1 MDLLE
6 PASDGLDRSDR
17 PEPRALGRFVRLL
30 SAVFL
35 LFGIAEAIAGVTSGA
50 DRIVFAGIASWTFV
64 LWSLAA
70 LAVER
75 RGRPEMAV
83 GLVFAGVVS
92 ISAVVLD
99 VEPDLFPAFLV
110 LWILTLALPVPYL
123 EAGGFPALFAGG
135 GLFIAVAAAWHEFV
149 LTHHRFGFRSLLPV
163 VMAPAFAGFALF
175 LLAQFRARLTKT
187 LREIRAA
194 EDRHRLVVDSA
205 LDAVIT
211 MDERGVITGWNP
223 QAERTFGW
231 SAREAMGRD
240 LAETVIPAVV
250 RPEHR
255 RGLQHHVETGTGD
268 VLGRRLEVIAL
279 HRDQHQFPVE
289 LSISATRRGDVVV
302 FTGFV
307 RDITDRRRL
316 EREQQQLT
324 ELLVRTQ
331 DEERQR
337 IADSIHDD
345 PVQQMTAVGMRI
357 GALRG
362 QLRDPEQL
370 EAIER
375 LERSVVNAV
384 ARLRRLMFELHPRM
398 LDQEGVASALRE
410 FLRGVEP
417 ALEYSVEDHA
427 DVQLSD
433 ERRILVYRIAQE
445 ALANVTKHAAAARVD
460 IRMVAERNGLLVTI
474 EDDGV
479 GFDPEAVAAFGHVG
493 LVTMRERAELSG
505 GWCRVESSPAGTKVT
520 YWVPPE
526 VLHT

>member
-6 PASDGLDRSDR
+6 PPSDDRSTDR
-17 PEPRALGRFVRLL
+17 PEPRALGRFVRWLG
-30 SAVFL
+30 AVFI
-35 LFGIAEAIAGVTSGA
+35 LFGIAEAIAGVTSGSH
-50 DRIVFAGIASWTFV
+50 RIVFAVIASWTFP
-64 LWSLAA
+64 LWGLAA

-75 RGRPEMAV
+75 RGRPQTAV
-83 GLVFAGVVS
+83 GVVSAGVVA

-99 VEPDLFPAFLV
+99 VEPDLFPAFVV

-123 EAGGFPALFAGG
+123 EPRGLPALFAAGG
-135 GLFIAVAAAWHEFV
+135 VFIAVAAAWHEFA
-149 LTHHRFGFRSLLPV
+149 LTHHRYGFRSILPV
-163 VMAPAFAGFALF
+163 VMVPAFAAFALF

-187 LREIRAA
+187 LREMRAA
-194 EDRHRLVVDSA
+194 EDRYRLVADSA

-211 MDERGVITGWNP
+211 MNERGEITGWNP

-231 SAREAMGRD
+231 SAHEAIGRD
-240 LAETVIPAVV
+240 LAETVIPAGA
-250 RPEHR
+250 RPDHR
-255 RGLQHHVETGTGD
+255 RGLQHHLETGTGS

-279 HRDQHQFPVE
+279 HRDRHEFPVE

-316 EREQQQLT
+316 EREQKHLT

-362 QLRDPEQL
+362 QLRDPGQL
-370 EAIER
+370 EAIGR
-375 LERSVVNAV
+375 LERSVVDAV
-384 ARLRRLMFELHPRM
+384 ARLRRLMFELHPRL

-410 FLRGVEP
+410 YLRGVEP

-445 ALANVTKHAAAARVD
+445 ALANVTKHAAATRVD
-460 IRMVAERNGLLVTI
+460 VRMAAEKNGLLVTI

-479 GFDPEAVAAFGHVG
+479 GFDPETVAAFGHVG

-520 YWVPPE
+520 YWVPRE
-526 VLHT
+526 VPHT